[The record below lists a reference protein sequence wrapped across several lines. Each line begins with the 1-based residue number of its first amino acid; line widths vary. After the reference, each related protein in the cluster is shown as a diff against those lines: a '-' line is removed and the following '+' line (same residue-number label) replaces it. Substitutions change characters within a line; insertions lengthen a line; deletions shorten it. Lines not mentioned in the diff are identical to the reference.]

1 MGAFWGWIQGGRAE
15 GQRRT
20 TTLQSCSSISLM
32 EPQLSYFKA
41 ADWIFEHEKERF
53 QGNTVAERPIP
64 MARQSQSFRQPSPYL
79 INKTL
84 AEPQSR
90 KMLLTALRTNPKSFY
105 YYKKRRLCPPA
116 IRPIRPPS
124 PVSTVCRAKTVLSRP
139 RASSRYQQTPLR
151 TASRS
156 DSGDIALSRL
166 VEKCGEVAS
175 SRDLSTRIDRE
186 RASLR
191 ELSRSL
197 DWTQTTLQD
206 ISNCGPELQIPYY
219 LSQKEA
225 LSDLHRDVKAAVL
238 AYRQRANPVLG
249 VARFERALRK
259 HRNMIL

>member
-1 MGAFWGWIQGGRAE
+1 
-15 GQRRT
+15 
-20 TTLQSCSSISLM
+20 M
-32 EPQLSYFKA
+32 EPQQSYFKA
-41 ADWIFEHEKERF
+41 ADWIFDHEKKRF
-53 QGNTVAERPIP
+53 QGSSEPARPVHKAQHP
-64 MARQSQSFRQPSPYL
+64 HSFRMPSPYL

-105 YYKKRRLCPPA
+105 YYKKRRLYPPV

-124 PVSTVCRAKTVLSRP
+124 PVSTTFRAKTVVSRP

-156 DSGDIALSRL
+156 DSGDIALTRL
-166 VEKCGEVAS
+166 VEKCEEVAS
-175 SRDLSTRIDRE
+175 SRDLSSRTDRE

-197 DWTQTTLQD
+197 DWTQATLQD

-225 LSDLHRDVKAAVL
+225 LSDLHSDVKAAVL